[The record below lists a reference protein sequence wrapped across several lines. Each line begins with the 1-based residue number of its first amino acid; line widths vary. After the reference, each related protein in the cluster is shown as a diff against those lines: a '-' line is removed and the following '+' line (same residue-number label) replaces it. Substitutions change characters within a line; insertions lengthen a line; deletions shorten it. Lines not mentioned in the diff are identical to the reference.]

1 MSERRGLL
9 DLAGRVTDL
18 VTRLI
23 RDEIRAAKLEMARK
37 LKAAGTGLGLLAGAA
52 VLGFFALGV
61 LVAAAVAGLAGTVPG
76 WLAALVVAGALL
88 LAIAALALLGVRA
101 VKRGVPPVPR
111 DTIDSVRADV
121 RTITGSGS

>member
-23 RDEIRAAKLEMARK
+23 RDEIRAAKLEMGRK
-37 LKAAGTGLGLLAGAA
+37 LKAAGTGIGFLAGAA
-52 VLGFFALGV
+52 ALGFFALGV
-61 LVAAAVAGLAGTVPG
+61 LIAAAVAGLAGAVPG
-76 WLAALVVAGALL
+76 WLAALIVAGALL
-88 LAIAALALLGVRA
+88 LAIAALVLLGVRA

-121 RTITGSGS
+121 RTITGSAS

>member
-37 LKAAGTGLGLLAGAA
+37 LKAAGTGLGFLAGAA

-61 LVAAAVAGLAGTVPG
+61 LVAAAVAGLAGVLPG
-76 WLAALVVAGALL
+76 WLAALIVAGALL
-88 LAIAALALLGVRA
+88 LAIAALVLLGVRA
-101 VKRGVPPVPR
+101 VKSGVPPVPR

>member
-18 VTRLI
+18 VTRLV
-23 RDEIRAAKLEMARK
+23 RDEIRAAKLEMGRK
-37 LKAAGTGLGLLAGAA
+37 LKAAGAGLGFLAGGA

-61 LVAAAVAGLAGTVPG
+61 LIAAAVAGLAGAVPG
-76 WLAALVVAGALL
+76 WLAALIVAGGLL
-88 LAIAALALLGVRA
+88 LAVAALVLLGVRA